1 MRLNS
6 SRASRILRF
15 IYLLCL
21 FVIVFDIIVLN
32 IDGSW
37 GGLTKL
43 SPLAVLVIALIIY
56 RGLPQFVYDS
66 DGEVLNFTVSE
77 PNLRFLSGRFIK
89 HIEFPK
95 RKLDH
100 YKIKSFPLRRR
111 LLLYIRSKENHLVRQ
126 SVSISYLKS
135 KEVRDLK
142 RSLDRVVHNNAK
154 KKDARRTR
162 V

>member
-21 FVIVFDIIVLN
+21 FIIVFDIIVLN

-37 GGLTKL
+37 GGLIKL
-43 SPLAVLVIALIIY
+43 SPLAVLVMLFIIY

-77 PNLRFLSGRFIK
+77 PNLRPLSSRFIK

-100 YKIKSFPLRRR
+100 YKIKTYPFKRR
-111 LLLYIRSKENHLVRQ
+111 LILYIRSKENHLVRQ
-126 SVSISYLKS
+126 AISLSYLKG
-135 KEVRDLK
+135 KELRDLK

-154 KKDARRTR
+154 KKHARST
-162 V
+162 

>member
-6 SRASRILRF
+6 ARASKILRF
-15 IYLLCL
+15 IYLLCV

-43 SPLAVLVIALIIY
+43 SPLAILVIIAIIY

-77 PNLRFLSGRFIK
+77 PNLRFLGSRFIK

-100 YKIKSFPLRRR
+100 YKVKSYPFRRR
-111 LLLYIRSKENHLVRQ
+111 LNLYIRSKENHLVRQ
-126 SVSISYLKS
+126 TISISYLNKR
-135 KEVRDLK
+135 ELRDLK
-142 RSLDRVVHNNAK
+142 KSLDRVVSTNK
-154 KKDARRTR
+154 KKRDARGA
-162 V
+162 

>member
-15 IYLLCL
+15 IYLLCV
-21 FVIVFDIIVLN
+21 FVIVFDIIILN

-37 GGLTKL
+37 GSLTKL
-43 SPLAVLVIALIIY
+43 SPLALLVIAVIIY

-77 PNLRFLSGRFIK
+77 PNLRFLGSRFIK

-95 RKLDH
+95 RKLDR
-100 YKIKSFPLRRR
+100 YKIKNYPLRRR
-111 LLLYIRSKENHLVRQ
+111 LILYIRSKENHLVRQ
-126 SVSISYLKS
+126 AVSISYLKRR
-135 KEVRDLK
+135 ELRDLK

-154 KKDARRTR
+154 KKHARRA
-162 V
+162 

>member
-6 SRASRILRF
+6 SRASKILRF
-15 IYLLCL
+15 IYLLCV
-21 FVIVFDIIVLN
+21 FIIVFDIIVLN

-37 GGLTKL
+37 GGLTKF
-43 SPLAVLVIALIIY
+43 SPFAVLVIVIIIY

-77 PNLRFLSGRFIK
+77 PNLKFLSNLFTK

-100 YKIKSFPLRRR
+100 FKIQSFPFKRR
-111 LLLYIRSKENHLVRQ
+111 LLIYIRSKDNHLVRQ
-126 SVSISYLKS
+126 SIGISYLS
-135 KEVRDLK
+135 SRELRDLK
-142 RSLDRVVHNNAK
+142 RSLEKVVQINSNK
-154 KKDARRTR
+154 KKDGSRA
-162 V
+162 

>member
-6 SRASRILRF
+6 SRASLILRF

-21 FVIVFDIIVLN
+21 FIIVFDVIVLN
-32 IDGSW
+32 IDGYW
-37 GGLTKL
+37 GGLIKL
-43 SPLAVLVIALIIY
+43 SPLALLVIAFIIY

-77 PNLRFLSGRFIK
+77 PNLRFLSSSFIK

-100 YKIKSFPLRRR
+100 YKFKSYPFRRR
-111 LLLYIRSKENHLVRQ
+111 LILYIRSKENHLVRQ
-126 SVSISYLKS
+126 TISVSYLKN
-135 KEVRDLK
+135 KELRDLK
-142 RSLDRVVHNNAK
+142 RSLDRVIYNNAK
-154 KKDARRTR
+154 KKDARRT
-162 V
+162 